1 MSSVDCVDGVDG
13 VEPMLT
19 LVVPTRNEVANVVEF
34 VRRVERAVGKRAEIV
49 FVDDSDDDTPAVI
62 REARLASTIPI
73 HLIHRSEEQ
82 RANGLSGAVVE
93 GLRIS
98 RARHACTIDAD
109 LQHPPELLPHLLR
122 RAVDEDL
129 DLVVASRRCG
139 GGSMDSLG
147 PIRRVASEL
156 STLAARALF
165 PRLLMKV
172 TDPMSGFFLLRCGSV
187 DLERLRPRG
196 FKILLELLL
205 RNPDLRV
212 AEVPFEFGE
221 RHGGESKASLR
232 EGITYLQQLAALR
245 LGGRGFWRQLE
256 NPHVT
261 RSRHWASSR
270 SN

>member
-1 MSSVDCVDGVDG
+1 MSSVDAVDG
-13 VEPMLT
+13 VEPILT
-19 LVVPTRNEVANVVEF
+19 LVVPTRHEAANVVEF
-34 VRRVERAVGKRAEIV
+34 VRRVERAVGEGAEIV
-49 FVDDSDDDTPAVI
+49 FVDDSDDDTPAII
-62 REARLASTIPI
+62 REARLAATIPI
-73 HLIHRSEEQ
+73 RLIHRTAEQ
-82 RANGLSGAVVE
+82 RVNGLSGAVVE
-93 GLRIS
+93 GLRVA

-129 DLVVASRRCG
+129 DLVVASRRCD

-165 PRLLMKV
+165 PKLLMNV
-172 TDPMSGFFLLRCGSV
+172 TDPMSGFFLLRRGAV
-187 DLERLRPRG
+187 DLETLRPRG

-205 RNPDLRV
+205 RNRDLRV
-212 AEVPFEFGE
+212 AEVPFEFGVRLE
-221 RHGGESKASLR
+221 GESKASLR
-232 EGITYLQQLAALR
+232 EGISYLQQLGALR
-245 LGGRGFWRQLE
+245 LGGRSFWRPLE